1 MTINVTALMRV
12 RQLLGWNNKAV
23 EFDGDTL
30 AAFLK
35 HVVTTDGR
43 NLYELLVQED
53 GSISPEYMVWLNC
66 RPVKPEHSLD
76 IPLQSGDRVVAM
88 PVLKFRAGG

>member
-12 RQLLGWNNKAV
+12 RELLGWNNKAIDF
-23 EFDGDTL
+23 EGKTL
-30 AAFLK
+30 AEFLK
-35 HVVTTDGR
+35 HVVAHDGKS
-43 NLYELLVQED
+43 LYDIVVQED
-53 GSISPEYMVWLNC
+53 GCISPEYMVWLNC
-66 RPVKPEHSLD
+66 RPVKPEHSLE